1 MADNPALDRITVAI
15 PSTQNVKNA
24 TDHFTV
30 SATYNEH
37 QYNIITFLWID
48 RIKIGSFLPEY
59 SF

>member
-30 SATYNEH
+30 SAIYITSIS
-37 QYNIITFLWID
+37 II
-48 RIKIGSFLPEY
+48 
-59 SF
+59 